1 MPNTLKIAFAGLDEA
16 FAPALVLFAGKEGA
30 VGADVAKR
38 LGKTVAA
45 RLKAAATAESFT
57 GKSGSTLA
65 LPAES
70 GLGDKPVHVLVVGA
84 EKGDTP
90 VDFLKLGGQVQARLP
105 KGRDVSVLA
114 SLPEGAFATA
124 DFALGMKLAAYRFD
138 RYQTV
143 KKGDDAEPKPA
154 TVTLLVANPAA
165 ARKEMKTAEAVYAGV
180 EIARDL
186 VNEPP
191 NVLTPSEFALRAAG
205 LEKLGVEIEVLDEK
219 AMKKLGMR
227 ALLGVGQGSAEESKL
242 VIMKWL
248 GAKDEKAQPMAFV
261 GKGVVFDTGG
271 LNLKPDNSMLLMR
284 KDMGGAAAALTA
296 ADILMTL
303 GAKIN
308 LRVIVAIVENSV
320 AGNSFRPG
328 DIYPSRKGISVE
340 IGNTDAEG
348 RLILADALAL
358 ADEDKPD
365 LLFDFATL
373 TGAARVALGPDLPPF
388 FTDDEALAG
397 EIAATGRAVND
408 PVWRLPLWKPYQSM
422 LDSKYA
428 DMNNVGAGG
437 FAGSITA
444 ALFLKRFV
452 TETKGHAHFD
462 IYGWVPSA
470 KPGRP
475 EGGEP
480 QAARLAAA
488 LVMARTGAK

>member
-1 MPNTLKIAFAGLDEA
+1 MSAKDAASTQTPVFLASEASWPTVSGGLSDSARAFAEANGFQPKSGRLLAVPGASGAIEAVLFGIGSDEGLAEHPFLTGKLATELPAGRYRIAGDLADPETA
-16 FAPALVLFAGKEGA
+16 YLGFLLGRYRFTRYKAGETREVTLDAPAGCDGRK
-30 VGADVAKR
+30 VG
-38 LGKTVAA
+38 
-45 RLKAAATAESFT
+45 
-57 GKSGSTLA
+57 
-65 LPAES
+65 
-70 GLGDKPVHVLVVGA
+70 
-84 EKGDTP
+84 
-90 VDFLKLGGQVQARLP
+90 
-105 KGRDVSVLA
+105 
-114 SLPEGAFATA
+114 
-124 DFALGMKLAAYRFD
+124 
-138 RYQTV
+138 
-143 KKGDDAEPKPA
+143 
-154 TVTLLVANPAA
+154 
-165 ARKEMKTAEAVYAGV
+165 
-180 EIARDL
+180 EIARAVIAGRDL
-186 VNEPP
+186 INTPA
-191 NVLTPSEFALRAAG
+191 NDLTTEDLARFARKLGERHGAAISEVVGDDLLKQNFPLIHAVGRAAAFPPR
-205 LEKLGVEIEVLDEK
+205 LVEFRWGDPAAPKVTL
-219 AMKKLGMR
+219 
-227 ALLGVGQGSAEESKL
+227 
-242 VIMKWL
+242 
-248 GAKDEKAQPMAFV
+248 V

-373 TGAARVALGPDLPPF
+373 TGAARVALGPDLPPY

-397 EIAATGRAVND
+397 EIAATGWAVND

-428 DMNNVGAGG
+428 DMNNVGSGG

-452 TETKGHAHFD
+452 TETKGHVHFD